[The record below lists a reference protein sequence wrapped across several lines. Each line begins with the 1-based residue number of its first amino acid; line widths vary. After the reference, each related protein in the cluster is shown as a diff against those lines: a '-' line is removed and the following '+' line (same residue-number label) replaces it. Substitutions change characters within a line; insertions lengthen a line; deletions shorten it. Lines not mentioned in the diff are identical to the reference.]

1 MTTID
6 INCDMGESF
15 GAYTLGSDEEM
26 MRFITS
32 ANIACGYH
40 AGDPAVM
47 ERTVRLA
54 IEHAVGVGSHPGFP
68 DLMGFGRRPLSASME
83 EIEQY
88 VLYQTGALYAFAKA
102 NGTEI
107 RHVKAHGAL
116 GNMAFVDLEV
126 ARAIARGAARFSKD
140 LILIALANSPLVE
153 AGREYGLKVALEAYP
168 ERAYNADGTLVSRKL
183 PNSSI
188 HDPNVAVERAI
199 KMVTEGTVVGY
210 NGETVSLKA
219 DTLCI
224 HGDNPVA
231 PKIAAAI
238 TEALRVR
245 GVQIKPMAEFL

>member
-1 MTTID
+1 MNID

-15 GAYTLGSDEEM
+15 GVYKLGSDEEM
-26 MRFITS
+26 MSHITS
-32 ANIACGYH
+32 ANVACGYH
-40 AGDPAVM
+40 GGDPMVM
-47 ERTVRLA
+47 DKTVKLA
-54 IEHAVGVGSHPGFP
+54 IQNGVGVGSHPGFP
-68 DLMGFGRRPLSASME
+68 DLMGFGRRPISASPE
-83 EIEQY
+83 EIEEY

-102 NGTEI
+102 NGTEL

-126 ARAIARGAARFSKD
+126 ARAVARGAARFSKD
-140 LILIALANSPLVE
+140 LILIALANCPLVQ
-153 AGREYGLKVALEAYP
+153 AGQEYGLKVALEAYP

-188 HDPNVAVERAI
+188 HDPKVAVERAI
-199 KMVTEGTVVGY
+199 RMVTEGTVVAYDGQ
-210 NGETVSLKA
+210 VIKMKA

-231 PKIAAAI
+231 PSIAAAVS
-238 TEALRVR
+238 EALKSA

>member
-1 MTTID
+1 MNID

-15 GAYTLGSDEEM
+15 GVYKLGSDEEM
-26 MRFITS
+26 MRHITS

-40 AGDPAVM
+40 GGDPIVM
-47 ERTVRLA
+47 DKTVKLA
-54 IEHAVGVGSHPGFP
+54 IQNGVGIGSHPGFP
-68 DLMGFGRRPLSASME
+68 DLMGFGRRPISASPE
-83 EIEQY
+83 EIEEY

-102 NGTEI
+102 NGSEL

-126 ARAIARGAARFSKD
+126 ARAVARGASRFSKD
-140 LILIALANSPLVE
+140 LILIALANSPLVQ
-153 AGREYGLKVALEAYP
+153 AGQEYGLKVALEAYP
-168 ERAYNADGTLVSRKL
+168 ERAYNTDGTLVSRKL

-188 HDPNVAVERAI
+188 HDPKVAVERALR
-199 KMVTEGTVVGY
+199 MVTEGTVVAYDGQ
-210 NGETVSLKA
+210 VIKMKA

-231 PKIAAAI
+231 PSIAAAVS
-238 TEALRVR
+238 EALKSA

>member
-15 GAYTLGSDEEM
+15 GTYKLGSDEEM
-26 MRFITS
+26 MRYITS

-40 AGDPAVM
+40 AGDPLVM
-47 ERTVRLA
+47 DKTVKLA
-54 IEHAVGVGSHPGFP
+54 LQNGVGVGSHPGFP
-68 DLMGFGRRPLSASME
+68 DLMGFGRRPISATVE
-83 EIEQY
+83 EIEEY

-102 NGTEI
+102 NGTELS
-107 RHVKAHGAL
+107 HVKAHGAL

-126 ARAIARGAARFSKD
+126 ARAIARGAARFSKQ
-140 LILIALANSPLVE
+140 LILIALANSPLVQ
-153 AGREYGLKVALEAYP
+153 AGQESGLKVALEAYP

-188 HDPNVAVERAI
+188 HDPNVAVDRAI

-210 NGETVSLKA
+210 NGEIVKLKA

-238 TEALRVR
+238 TEALKSA
-245 GVQIKPMAEFL
+245 GVTIKPMAEFL